1 MIDAASR
8 LRPEDMLKHA
18 RIARNILGSL
28 SVDEVKANDEK
39 RLALERAVE
48 LIGEAANSVSAEI
61 QQTEP
66 SVPWRDIIAM
76 RHRLIHGYAAID
88 LGRLVRTVRDD
99 IPPLIAEIER
109 ILLTP

>member
-8 LRPEDMLKHA
+8 LRLDDMPKHA

-48 LIGEAANSVSAEI
+48 LIGEAANSVYAEI
-61 QQTEP
+61 QQSEP